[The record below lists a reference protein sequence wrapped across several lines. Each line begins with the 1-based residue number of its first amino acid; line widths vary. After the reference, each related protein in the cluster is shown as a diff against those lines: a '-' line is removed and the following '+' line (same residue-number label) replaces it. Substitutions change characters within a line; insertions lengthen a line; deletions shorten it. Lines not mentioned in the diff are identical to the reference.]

1 MNSLYNIYQVLFPP
15 CWYSLPYFN
24 IYKPVLCD
32 ELFHKFIHRRER
44 SKFASS
50 RYPLLCLGNDFE
62 NIWKHLGNILEIW
75 CMERGALLRGAGGA
89 GQGALQGWPDLKKWV
104 FFNGFSLYLG
114 LKMNIF
120 QKKKHESYST
130 FGELSNAFYR
140 FLKFEFHQELWA
152 KNSEIL
158 TLKSGFSFFFG
169 SKINIF
175 QKMKHQSYSS
185 SWELSNAFYRFQKF
199 KLYQE
204 LWAKNSKISP
214 SVKAS

>member
-1 MNSLYNIYQVLFPP
+1 MNYSINSFTGASEANLLVQGILF
-15 CWYSLPYFN
+15 CISETIL
-24 IYKPVLCD
+24 KT
-32 ELFHKFIHRRER
+32 
-44 SKFASS
+44 
-50 RYPLLCLGNDFE
+50 FE
-62 NIWKHLGNILEIW
+62 NISETFWRYGAWNAVLSSV
-75 CMERGALLRGAGGA
+75 ERAVQARARCRDD
-89 GQGALQGWPDLKKWV
+89 PDLKKWV

-120 QKKKHESYST
+120 QKMKHESYST

-175 QKMKHQSYSS
+175 QKMKHQSYST
-185 SWELSNAFYRFQKF
+185 SWELSNAFYRF
-199 KLYQE
+199 
-204 LWAKNSKISP
+204 
-214 SVKAS
+214 